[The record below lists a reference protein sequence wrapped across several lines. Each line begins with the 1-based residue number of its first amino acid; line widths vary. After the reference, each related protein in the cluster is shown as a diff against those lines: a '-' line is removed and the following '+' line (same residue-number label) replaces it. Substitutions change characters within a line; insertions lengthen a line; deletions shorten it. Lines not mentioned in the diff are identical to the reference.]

1 MNPYAALIA
10 EAIGQVE
17 RGLSVGVVS
26 AVVEMELLVKPL
38 RDADTLFVEKLGVF
52 FRKVPNTQV
61 RPVARVGAEVR
72 ASAGMRTPG
81 AIIAATALVERC
93 DAIIG
98 NDSQMAARMPSIP
111 YLYLDGCTV

>member
-1 MNPYAALIA
+1 VDPYAALVI

-26 AVVEMELLVKPL
+26 AIVEMELLVKPL
-38 RDADTLFVEKLGVF
+38 RDADILFVEKLGVF
-52 FRKVPNTQV
+52 FRSVPNTQV
-61 RPVARVGAEVR
+61 RPVAKAGAEVR
-72 ASAGMRTPG
+72 ASASMRTPR
-81 AIIAATALVERC
+81 AIIAATAWVERC

-98 NDSQMAARMPSIP
+98 NDSQMAARKPSIP